1 LTGLGFIFQ
10 KLCKFAIKNMSRS
23 FLRFSWVT
31 LVAIFL
37 VVLAGSV
44 VRSTGSGMGCPDWPK
59 CFDQVIPPTD
69 ISELPDNYKEIY
81 LEKRIKKL
89 EKFTNILKQIGF
101 SDVAEEIKNDEFLYK
116 EEDFNWKRT
125 WTEYINRLVGFLAG
139 NLVLITFIWVLVKYR
154 QKRVLLG
161 LTFLNLILIAFEG
174 WLGSI
179 VVATNL
185 LPWILTLHMLFA
197 LIIIWIQIK
206 VIHMAQDSKFSI
218 QIPKLFKWIFYI
230 SVFFTI
236 IQILMGVQV
245 RQEVDFKIQDEVDRS
260 FWIEELENTFSF
272 LFHRSFSWLILLING
287 YLFWQNRKLSI
298 GLNSLKYI
306 LAIIMVE
313 FITGVLF
320 SYAGMPAFLQPLH
333 LLMACLLL
341 CFQLYTLKYFKF
353 QRESLIR

>member
-1 LTGLGFIFQ
+1 
-10 KLCKFAIKNMSRS
+10 MSRL

-31 LVAIFL
+31 MVAIFL
-37 VVLAGSV
+37 VVIAGSV

-59 CFDQVIPPTD
+59 CFDQIIPPTD
-69 ISELPDNYKEIY
+69 ISELPINYKEIY

-89 EKFTNILKQIGF
+89 NKFTSILSRIGF
-101 SDVAEEIKNDEFLYK
+101 SEVAEDIKNDEFLYK
-116 EEDFNWKRT
+116 EEEFNWKRT

-139 NLVLITFIWVLVKYR
+139 NLVLITFFWVLLKYR
-154 QKRVLLG
+154 QKRTLVA

-185 LPWILTLHMLFA
+185 LPWVLTLHMLLA

-206 VIHMAQDSKFSI
+206 VIHIAQSSTNSI
-218 QIPKLFKWIFYI
+218 RLPKLFKSIFYI
-230 SVFFTI
+230 SIFFTVV
-236 IQILMGVQV
+236 QILMGVQV
-245 RQEVDFKIQDEVDRS
+245 RQEVDFKVQDAIDRA
-260 FWIEELENTFSF
+260 FWIEELENTLTF
-272 LFHRSFSWLILLING
+272 LFHRSFSWLILLVNG
-287 YLFWQNRKLSI
+287 YLLWQNRKLSI
-298 GLNSLKYI
+298 GLVSLKYI
-306 LAIIMVE
+306 LAIIIVE

-341 CFQLYTLKYFKF
+341 CFQLYSLKYFKF
-353 QRESLIR
+353 QRESVIR